1 MNNRNPN
8 PQRQPQNGRTGTGVD
23 RNGLTGRSGTR
34 NGRKGIPSRSAPSG
48 AGGSAQRT
56 SAPHSTFV
64 RNGASQSVSS
74 RLYDPELVN
83 AEIRRKKES
92 GYREAERKRKNIRSF
107 GAKAAMTLVFY
118 VVLFGVFA
126 LIFSIKLSRTNAADN
141 SSFRYTYGSAEE
153 NVSTQFALNSA
164 GYPMV
169 DFSKIAEMCSMK
181 AAGDDKEMKFIASD
195 SEENVRFV
203 IGSVTVF
210 INGVQDTL
218 SSQSVKNGASL
229 WIPLDFVTSCMSG
242 LTVESD
248 LSARRVSVRR
258 TENEGSTASAPS
270 FAPVSYSV
278 KGFTAFDQILEEDL
292 QANRPGSQTSEPEK
306 PTFMSDLSAYEEY
319 MNPSGNKYLSLVN
332 YITPLSS
339 SYIPD
344 DLIDVADTRSD
355 RAKVQLREYAA
366 KALEALFIEMR
377 ANGIMDVSVTSAY
390 RSYEYQKQLHNSYIQ
405 NEMATYGLTWAEAKQ
420 KVITYS
426 SEPGTSEHQTGL
438 CVDMHNLPSADI
450 SFARTEAYKWLKENA
465 HKFGFILRYPEEKMN
480 VTQISFEPWHYRY
493 VGRYHAT
500 KMYESGMCLEE
511 YVVTIKS

>member
-8 PQRQPQNGRTGTGVD
+8 APRQQQNGRAGTSA
-23 RNGLTGRSGTR
+23 GRSGQAAR
-34 NGRKGIPSRSAPSG
+34 DSVRSAQPGIQSRG
-48 AGGSAQRT
+48 ATAGAGSAQRSPSSRT
-56 SAPHSTFV
+56 VSAGNNTQ
-64 RNGASQSVSS
+64 QSVRS
-74 RLYDPELVN
+74 RQYDPGLVN
-83 AEIRRKKES
+83 TEIRRKKEA
-92 GYREAERKRKNIRSF
+92 GYREAEQKRKNMRSV
-107 GAKAAMTLVFY
+107 GVKIAMTLVFY
-118 VVLFGVFA
+118 VILFGVFA
-126 LIFSIKLSRTNAADN
+126 LFFSIKLSHTNAADD
-141 SSFRYTYGSAEE
+141 SSFRYTYGNAAE
-153 NVSTQFALNSA
+153 NVSARFALNSS
-164 GYPMV
+164 GDPMV

-203 IGSVTVF
+203 IGGVTVF
-210 INGVQDTL
+210 INGVQDAL
-218 SSQSVKNGASL
+218 SCPSVKNGASL
-229 WIPLDFVTSCMSG
+229 WVPLDFVTDCMSG

-248 LSARRVSVRR
+248 LSSRRVSVKR

-270 FAPVSYSV
+270 FAPVSYSL
-278 KGFTAFDQILEEDL
+278 KSFTAFDQISEDDL

-306 PTFMSDLSAYEEY
+306 PTFISDLSAYEEY

-344 DLIDVADTRSD
+344 DLTDVADTRSD
-355 RAKVQLREYAA
+355 RAKVQLRKYAA

-390 RSYEYQKQLHNSYIQ
+390 RSYEYQKQLHNSYNQ
-405 NEMATYGLTWAEAKQ
+405 NELATYGMTWAEAKQ

-450 SFARTEAYKWLKENA
+450 SFARTEAYRWLKENA
-465 HKFGFILRYPEEKMN
+465 HKFGFILRYPEEKVN